1 MKTMLSNH
9 NAKRPWRAGLG
20 LAAVLAGCGGGV
32 GGVVVEPAV
41 VQRGRVGAG
50 VGGRELRA
58 RAVLDPGVDGGG
70 AGLRAGQVGQGVVDV
85 AGGVPNVTAVTAD
98 TDEVFGYVSKN
109 FRKDATAI
117 GDVVEIALGGCVM
130 FMIAGAAVASGA
142 DLMYVTATGKVITAT
157 GATKVVS
164 GYALDKAAADGDL
177 IRVYIKSAVDKSGV
191 LGFSGTVTFY
201 AAATSGGAVTV
212 LNTIIYLNGK
222 VLSHTQ
228 A

>member
-1 MKTMLSNH
+1 MTQLINQFELGKEKGQLDLRQNVNVLSC
-9 NAKRPWRAGLG
+9 RTDS
-20 LAAVLAGCGGGV
+20 VLV
-32 GGVVVEPAV
+32 
-41 VQRGRVGAG
+41 
-50 VGGRELRA
+50 
-58 RAVLDPGVDGGG
+58 PGQPVK
-70 AGLRAGQVGQGVVDV
+70 LVDV

-130 FMIAGAAVASGA
+130 YMIAGAAVASGA

-157 GATKVVS
+157 GATKIIS
-164 GYALDKAAADGDL
+164 AYALDRAAADGDL

-201 AAATSGGAVTV
+201 AAATSGGAITV